1 MIRYAAAL
9 LLLFFAT
16 PTLAVPSQLTDDLAQ
31 REAAV
36 RRVFIPGF
44 EAGMRP
50 AVEASWSHFPTEHL
64 DPEELAA
71 ARKAF
76 AREVDASIVSYGDRI
91 VAIIAKRVPLEQ
103 ITETADVQSPAWR
116 AALGEIEQ
124 LVQESTTREGVELVL
139 RVIDESC
146 RVKTRP
152 SEACSAMLEMV
163 ADYREGRLTLDDIM
177 KD

>member
-9 LLLFFAT
+9 LLLFFAS
-16 PTLAVPSQLTDDLAQ
+16 PALAVPSQSADDLAQ
-31 REAAV
+31 REAAA

-50 AVEASWSHFPTEHL
+50 AVEASWSHFPTEL
-64 DPEELAA
+64 VDPEELAA
-71 ARKAF
+71 ARKVF

-116 AALGEIEQ
+116 AAMGEIEQ
-124 LVQESTTREGVELVL
+124 LVQESTAREGVELAL

-146 RVKTRP
+146 RVKNTP
-152 SEACSAMLEMV
+152 SAACSAMLEMV
-163 ADYREGRLTLDDIM
+163 ADYHDGRLTLDEIV